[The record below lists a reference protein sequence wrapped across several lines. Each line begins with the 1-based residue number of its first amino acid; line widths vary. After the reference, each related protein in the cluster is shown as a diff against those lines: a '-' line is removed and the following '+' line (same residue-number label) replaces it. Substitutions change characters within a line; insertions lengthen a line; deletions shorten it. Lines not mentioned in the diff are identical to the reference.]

1 VSSAQSPTFPRFQ
14 LGKQLRLLREQA
26 KLTTEDVGLQLDCS
40 PSTISRMEGGK
51 VGIRRST
58 LEQMLDIYELHD
70 QEHRETLIALAKE
83 GKRRGWFA
91 RYGDLP
97 AAYSRFIGL
106 EAAAHEMRDYEALIV
121 PGLLQTEEYTR
132 ALFQGRASGVEGS
145 IEDAIEA
152 HVTARRERQELLSR
166 GDNPLKLIAVLD
178 ESVIRRQIGGP
189 DVMRSQLKRLVEIS
203 DSHNVVIQILPFN
216 GGAYAGM
223 AGSFAI
229 LSFLD
234 APSVVYAEAL
244 AGDIY
249 QEAGDVQRYQGVFED
264 LRAAALSPLESI
276 RMIERA
282 EDGVA

>member
-58 LEQMLDIYELHD
+58 LEQMLDIYELTDH
-70 QEHRETLIALAKE
+70 EHRETLIALAKE

-106 EAAAHEMRDYEALIV
+106 EAAAHEMRDYEALII

-132 ALFQGRASGVEGS
+132 ALLQARAPDAGGPLDE
-145 IEDAIEA
+145 AIEA
-152 HVTARRERQELLSR
+152 HVSARRERQELLSKA
-166 GDNPLKLIAVLD
+166 DNPLRFIAVLD
-178 ESVIRRQIGGP
+178 ESVIRRQIGGH
-189 DVMRSQLKRLVEIS
+189 DVMRSQLKRLIEAANS
-203 DSHNVVIQILPFN
+203 RNVIIQVLPFD

-234 APSVVYAEAL
+234 APSVVFAEAL

-249 QEAGDVQRYQGVFED
+249 QEAGDVERYHGVFES

-276 RMIERA
+276 KMIERA

>member
-1 VSSAQSPTFPRFQ
+1 
-14 LGKQLRLLREQA
+14 LLREQA

-58 LEQMLDIYELHD
+58 LERLLQIYEVDD
-70 QEHRETLIALAKE
+70 QEHTETLIALAKE
-83 GKRRGWFA
+83 GKKRGWFA

-97 AAYSRFIGL
+97 VTYSRFIGL
-106 EAAAHEMRDYEALIV
+106 ESAAVEMRDYEALVV

-132 ALFQGRASGVEGS
+132 ALLQAASPGEA
-145 IEDAIEA
+145 EDATEA
-152 HVTARRERQELLSR
+152 HVSARRERQGLLQKAI
-166 GDNPLKLIAVLD
+166 DPLRFIAVLD
-178 ESVIRRQIGGP
+178 ESVIRRVIGGP
-189 DVMRSQLKRLVEIS
+189 DVMRSQLKHLAEMSRVR
-203 DSHNVVIQILPFN
+203 NVTIQVLPFD

-229 LSFLD
+229 LKFND

-249 QEAGDVQRYQGVFED
+249 QEAGDVQRYHVVFES

-276 RMIERA
+276 KLIERA
-282 EDGVA
+282 EVGAA

>member
-58 LEQMLDIYELHD
+58 LEQLLDIYELHD
-70 QEHRETLIALAKE
+70 HEHRETLIALAKQ

-97 AAYSRFIGL
+97 SAYSRFIGL
-106 EAAAHEMRDYEALIV
+106 EAAAHEMRNYEALIV

-152 HVTARRERQELLSR
+152 HVSARRERQELLSR
-166 GDNPLKLIAVLD
+166 SENPLKLIAVLD

-189 DVMRSQLKRLVEIS
+189 DVMRAQLKRLVEIS
-203 DSHNVVIQILPFN
+203 EAHNVVIQVLPFD

-234 APSVVYAEAL
+234 APSVVFAEAL

-276 RMIERA
+276 KMIARA

>member
-1 VSSAQSPTFPRFQ
+1 MSSAQSPTFPRFQ

-58 LEQMLDIYELHD
+58 LEQMLDIYELDD

-132 ALFQGRASGVEGS
+132 ALFQGRASGVEGPL
-145 IEDAIEA
+145 EDAIEA
-152 HVTARRERQELLSR
+152 HVAARRERQELLSR
-166 GDNPLKLIAVLD
+166 AENPLKLIAVLD
-178 ESVIRRQIGGP
+178 ESVIRRQIGGA

-203 DSHNVVIQILPFN
+203 DAHNVVIQILPFN

-234 APSVVYAEAL
+234 APSVVFAEAL

>member
-1 VSSAQSPTFPRFQ
+1 MSSAQSPTFPRFQ

-58 LEQMLDIYELHD
+58 LERMLDIYDLTDH
-70 QEHRETLIALAKE
+70 EHRETLIALAKE

-97 AAYSRFIGL
+97 VTYSRFIGL
-106 EAAAHEMRDYEALIV
+106 ESAAEEMRNYEAMVV

-132 ALFQGRASGVEGS
+132 ALLEACAPDSDGTLGETV
-145 IEDAIEA
+145 EA
-152 HVTARRERQELLSR
+152 HVKARRERQGLLTRADS
-166 GDNPLKLIAVLD
+166 PLRLIVVLD
-178 ESVIRRQIGGP
+178 ESVIRRQIGGR
-189 DVMRSQLKRLVEIS
+189 DVMRSQLKRLAEAGRMR
-203 DSHNVVIQILPFN
+203 NVTIQVLPFD

-229 LSFLD
+229 LQFAD
-234 APSVVYAEAL
+234 APSVAYAEGL
-244 AGDIY
+244 TGDIY
-249 QEAGDVQRYQGVFED
+249 QEAGDVQRYHVVFES

-276 RMIERA
+276 RLIERA

>member
-58 LEQMLDIYELHD
+58 LEQLLDIYELHD
-70 QEHRETLIALAKE
+70 HEHRETLIALAKQ

-106 EAAAHEMRDYEALIV
+106 EAAAHEMRNYEALIV

-166 GDNPLKLIAVLD
+166 SENPLKLIAVLD
-178 ESVIRRQIGGP
+178 ESVIRRQIGGA

-203 DSHNVVIQILPFN
+203 ESHNVVIQVLPFD

-234 APSVVYAEAL
+234 APSVVFAEAL

-276 RMIERA
+276 RMIARA

>member
-58 LEQMLDIYELHD
+58 LEQMLDIYELTDH
-70 QEHRETLIALAKE
+70 EHRETLIALAKE

-132 ALFQGRASGVEGS
+132 ALLQARAPDADGPLDE
-145 IEDAIEA
+145 AIEA
-152 HVTARRERQELLSR
+152 HVSARRERQELLSKA
-166 GDNPLKLIAVLD
+166 DNPLRFIAVLD
-178 ESVIRRQIGGP
+178 ESVIRRQIGGH
-189 DVMRSQLKRLVEIS
+189 DVMRSQLKRLIEAANS
-203 DSHNVVIQILPFN
+203 RNVIIQILPFD

-234 APSVVYAEAL
+234 APSVVFAEAL

-249 QEAGDVQRYQGVFED
+249 QEAGDVERYHGVFES

-276 RMIERA
+276 KMIERA

>member
-14 LGKQLRLLREQA
+14 LGKQLRLLRELA

-58 LEQMLDIYELHD
+58 LEQLLDIYELHD
-70 QEHRETLIALAKE
+70 HEHRETLIALAKQ

-106 EAAAHEMRDYEALIV
+106 EAAAHEMRNYEALIV

-132 ALFQGRASGVEGS
+132 ALFQGRASGVDGS

-152 HVTARRERQELLSR
+152 HVAARRERQELLSR
-166 GDNPLKLIAVLD
+166 SENPLKLIAVLD
-178 ESVIRRQIGGP
+178 ESVIRRQIGGA
-189 DVMRSQLKRLVEIS
+189 DVMRAQLKRLVEIS
-203 DSHNVVIQILPFN
+203 ESHNVVIQVLPFD

-234 APSVVYAEAL
+234 APSVVFAEAL

-276 RMIERA
+276 RMIARA

>member
-1 VSSAQSPTFPRFQ
+1 M
-14 LGKQLRLLREQA
+14 LREQA

-58 LEQMLDIYELHD
+58 LERMLDIYELAD
-70 QEHRETLIALAKE
+70 TEHRETLIALAKQ
-83 GKRRGWFA
+83 GKQRGWFA
-91 RYGDLP
+91 RLGDLP
-97 AAYSRFIGL
+97 VSYSRFIGL
-106 EAAAHEMRDYEALIV
+106 ESAAEEMRDYEALVV

-132 ALFQGRASGVEGS
+132 ALIRAAPEAEGPS
-145 IEDAIEA
+145 DETIEA
-152 HVTARRERQELLSR
+152 HVSARRERQELLTKAES
-166 GDNPLKLIAVLD
+166 PLRFIAVLD
-178 ESVIRRQIGGP
+178 ESVIRREIGGR
-189 DVMRSQLKRLVEIS
+189 DVMRSQLKRLAEAA
-203 DSHNVVIQILPFN
+203 HMRNVSIQILPFV

-229 LSFLD
+229 LKFSE

-244 AGDIY
+244 TGDIY
-249 QEAGDVQRYQGVFED
+249 QEAGDVEKYHVVFES